1 MAMTSFRYEMLANW
15 KLSYDEQ
22 SVKRFHYIKFL
33 SMAFSKEKSRLEI
46 EKNTPETR
54 DETEN

>member
-33 SMAFSKEKSRLEI
+33 SMALEKSCLEI